1 MPSTYAS
8 STRLELQAAG
18 ENSGTWGDITNNNLS
33 VLDSAVFGV
42 KELSPTGGSSTLET
56 TETGEESG
64 VVDDANNKVLVYSGL
79 TSNHTVTVTPNSV
92 KKAYIVHNKS
102 AQQLT
107 FRQGDGSGGTAVVPA
122 NTSALVYATGTGVN
136 STAACVNVTNSLG
149 ITDVAITGGTI
160 TGLDSPIPIASGGT
174 GGASVAAAHTA
185 LSLTPGTNIQAYSD
199 RLTDISNA
207 GVNDNYFLSGD
218 GTNIIWESPTDA
230 RTSMGVAIGTDVQA
244 YDDGLQSISAL
255 TTATDKMIYTTG
267 ADVYATTDFTA
278 TGRSLVGAVDA
289 DAAADVLFTGLTSAE
304 LGYLNIATTG
314 TAEASKALV
323 LDSSKDVNGIN
334 KITANQYGENI
345 HDNTTSAS
353 FDLLDGS
360 LFLSSFNTGSQS
372 ISFSNLP
379 TTDGE
384 SANWTI
390 IFTPTVN
397 TNLTFPG
404 NVEWSNG
411 FKPSSPSANET
422 KIFSFLAV
430 RVSGTT
436 TIYGFLAGDNFF

>member
-42 KELSPTGGSSTLET
+42 KELSPSGSSSTLET

-64 VVDDANNKVLVYSGL
+64 IVDDANNKVLVYSGL
-79 TSNHTVTVTPNSV
+79 TGSHTVTVTPNSV

-149 ITDVAITGGTI
+149 ISDVAITGGTI

-174 GGASVAAAHTA
+174 GGATVAAAQTA
-185 LSLTPGTNIQAYSD
+185 LSLTPGTNIQAYSA
-199 RLTDISNA
+199 RLTDITNA
-207 GVNDNYFLSGD
+207 GVDNNYFLSGD

-255 TTATDKMIYTTG
+255 TTTADNMIYTTA
-267 ADVYATTDFTA
+267 ADTYATTAITS
-278 TGRSLVGAVDA
+278 TGRSLVGAADA

-304 LGYLNIATTG
+304 LGYLNVGATG

-323 LDSSKDVNGIN
+323 LDSSKDISGIG
-334 KITANQYGENI
+334 KIAANQYGENI
-345 HDNTTSAS
+345 HDNTTNAA
-353 FDLLDGS
+353 FDLNNGGI
-360 LFLSSFNTGSQS
+360 FLSSFNTGSQN
-372 ISFSNLP
+372 ITFSNLP
-379 TTDGE
+379 TTDGV
-384 SANWTI
+384 STSFTI

-397 TNLTFPG
+397 TNLTFSG
-404 NVEWSNG
+404 VEWANG

-422 KIFSFLAV
+422 KIMSFLAT

-436 TIYGFLAGDNFF
+436 KIYGFLAGDNFF

>member
-42 KELSPTGGSSTLET
+42 KELSPAGSSSTLET

-64 VVDDANNKVLVYSGL
+64 TVDDANNKVLVYSGL
-79 TSNHTVTVTPNSV
+79 TVSHTVTVTPNSV

-107 FRQGDGSGGTAVVPA
+107 FRQGDGSGGTAIVPA

-149 ITDVAITGGTI
+149 ISDVAITGGTI

-174 GGASVAAAHTA
+174 GGATVAAAQTA
-185 LSLTPGTNIQAYSD
+185 LSLTPGTNIQAYNE

-255 TTATDKMIYTTG
+255 TTTVDNMIYTTA
-267 ADVYATTDFTA
+267 ADTYATTAITS
-278 TGRSLVGAVDA
+278 TGRSLVGAADA
-289 DAAADVLFTGLTSAE
+289 DAAANVLFTGLTSAE
-304 LGYLNIATTG
+304 LGYLNVSATG

-323 LDSSKDVNGIN
+323 LDSSKDISGIG
-334 KITANQYGENI
+334 KIAANQYGENI
-345 HDNTTSAS
+345 HDNTTNAA
-353 FDLLDGS
+353 FDLNNGGI
-360 LFLSSFNTGSQS
+360 FLSSFNTGSQN
-372 ISFSNLP
+372 ITFSNLP
-379 TTDGE
+379 TTDGV
-384 SANWTI
+384 STSFTI

-397 TNLTFPG
+397 TNLTFSG
-404 NVEWSNG
+404 VVWANG

-422 KIFSFLAV
+422 KIMSFLAT

-436 TIYGFLAGDNFF
+436 KIYGFLAGDNFF